1 MMNLQQKVMDAMAR
15 AVPLDPATVKPDSTF
30 ESLGIDSLDVV
41 NIVFELENT
50 LKIKIPE
57 DFSVS
62 EVANVAEL
70 TAAMKTILGAKE
82 TCLA

>member
-50 LKIKIPE
+50 WKIKIPE

-70 TAAMKTILGAKE
+70 TAAMKTILGTKE

>member
-1 MMNLQQKVMDAMAR
+1 MINLQQKVMDAVAQ

-30 ESLGIDSLDVV
+30 EDLGIDSLDVV

-62 EVANVAEL
+62 DVANVTEL
-70 TAAMKTILGAKE
+70 TAAMKTILGKKE
-82 TCLA
+82 NCFA

>member
-1 MMNLQQKVMDAMAR
+1 MTNLQQKVMDAVAR

-30 ESLGIDSLDVV
+30 EGLGVDSLDLA

-62 EVANVAEL
+62 EAANVAEL
-70 TAAMKTILGAKE
+70 TAAMKRMLGEKE
-82 TCLA
+82 NCLA

>member
-30 ESLGIDSLDVV
+30 EGLGIDSLDVV

-62 EVANVAEL
+62 EVTNVDEL
-70 TAAMKTILGAKE
+70 TAAMKTILGTKE

>member
-1 MMNLQQKVMDAMAR
+1 MMNLQQKVMDVVAR

-30 ESLGIDSLDVV
+30 EDLGIDSLDVV

-50 LKIKIPE
+50 LKINIPE

-62 EVANVAEL
+62 DVANVAEL
-70 TAAMKTILGAKE
+70 TAAMKTILGKKE
-82 TCLA
+82 NCLA

>member
-70 TAAMKTILGAKE
+70 TAAMKTILGTKE